1 MATLREPMI
10 FTDKVYCQNGAVVS
24 GLSVNNTKTG
34 SHIIIFDQDT
44 GESLLSTYPV
54 QYIEDFLG
62 VAGGGPFDG
71 TTQWNLVDVNNGAEA
86 IVADSGVFRLALTNA
101 NEAQD
106 AVLYHGDNRTFNL
119 SKGLIFECRI
129 DVAVTTGTGVAA
141 VFGLCGDHDL
151 DKDTA
156 KTSAWFRLQA
166 AASILC
172 ETDDATT
179 DTDDKDT
186 GLDIANGTYRV
197 YRIDC
202 TNLADVRFYVDG
214 QRVCSDTRF
223 DLSGA
228 TSTDLMVQPYFSL
241 DKASGTGLGTL
252 DIDYVKIF
260 QTR

>member
-1 MATLREPMI
+1 MTIREPVI
-10 FTDKVYCQNGAVVS
+10 FTDKIYGQNGAV
-24 GLSVNNTKTG
+24 LSDLQINNRKTG
-34 SHIIIFDQDT
+34 SHIIVFDQDT

-54 QYIEDFLG
+54 QYVEDFLG
-62 VAGGGPFDG
+62 VAGGDPFNG
-71 TTQWNLVDVNNGAEA
+71 TTKWSVVDVGAATEA
-86 IVADSGVFRLALTNA
+86 IVADSGVFRLALA
-101 NEAQD
+101 ADNEAED

-129 DVAVTTGTGVAA
+129 NVAVSAGTGVCA
-141 VFGLCGDHDL
+141 VFGLCGDHNL

-166 AASILC
+166 ADSILC
-172 ETDDATT
+172 ETDDNTT
-179 DTDDKDT
+179 DLDDKDT
-186 GLDIANGTYRV
+186 GLDVVNGTYRV

-202 TNLADVRFYVDG
+202 TNLADVKFYVDG